1 MFYTAYNEPIYE
13 RLTMSYRDYL
23 DKSNAAVQQSREAST
38 PQQKENAYNAFFDAA
53 IDFFN
58 ETCTG
63 DMTLA
68 DGSTVFIPAI
78 QN

>member
-1 MFYTAYNEPIYE
+1 
-13 RLTMSYRDYL
+13 MSYEEFIT
-23 DKSNAAVQQSREAST
+23 KTNNASQQSREAVN
-38 PQQKENAYNAFFDAA
+38 PAQKQNAYNAFFDAA
-53 IDFFN
+53 IDYFN

-68 DGSTVFIPAI
+68 DGRTVFIPAI